1 MPKMIPILFG
11 ILLLKQGHMKI
22 TNVANYTEL
31 SEIAAQLIARE
42 VQKNP
47 ELLFCAA
54 TGGSPTGM
62 YAEMAKQKAL
72 YSKMRV
78 VKMDEWGI
86 IPLSHPDSC
95 ETYLNTHL
103 LGPLAISD
111 ERYTTFDTAS
121 AEVDLACARMN
132 HFFKAQGPVDI
143 CILGLGKNGH
153 IAFNEPA
160 ATLNPDFH
168 KAILA
173 ESTIAH
179 DPTLSQGDEPAYGLC
194 VGMETIMQSKKIIF
208 LITGKGKQ
216 EAVKRIMERKIGTDC
231 PASFLWMHPNVECLI
246 DSSAV

>member
-1 MPKMIPILFG
+1 MICFLFG
-11 ILLLKQGHMKI
+11 NLLLKSWTMKI
-22 TNVANYTEL
+22 TYLENYAAL
-31 SEIAAQLIARE
+31 SEKAAHLIASE
-42 VQKNP
+42 VKQNP
-47 ELLFCAA
+47 ELMFCAA

-62 YAEMAKQKAL
+62 YAEMAKEKAV
-72 YSKMRV
+72 YSKMQV
-78 VKMDEWGI
+78 IKMDEWGI

-95 ETYLNTHL
+95 ETYLKKHL
-103 LGPLAISD
+103 LGPLEISND
-111 ERYTTFDTAS
+111 RYTSFDTAP
-121 AEVDLACARMN
+121 EVVESECKRISQFIQAN
-132 HFFKAQGPVDI
+132 GPLDI

-160 ATLNPDFH
+160 EVLNPNFH

-179 DPTLSQGDEPAYGLC
+179 DPALSAGDEPAYGLC
-194 VGMETIMQSKKIIF
+194 VGMEGIMQSKKIIF

-246 DSSAV
+246 DSAAI

>member
-1 MPKMIPILFG
+1 MIPILFG

-95 ETYLNTHL
+95 ETYLYTHL
-103 LGPLAISD
+103 LGPLAISE

-132 HFFKAQGPVDI
+132 HFFKTQGAVDI

-208 LITGKGKQ
+208 LVTGKGKQ
-216 EAVKRIMERKIGTDC
+216 AAVKRIMERKIGTDC